1 MVSTR
6 LGQALRRGAVTLSYQ
21 INTEHETCKTVVLTV
36 SDTGIGIDPAYSE
49 QIYEQFF
56 KIEKYSQGPGLGL
69 TLAKRIMHLL
79 GGSIWFESREG
90 GGTLFHAKLPLS

>member
-1 MVSTR
+1 MLVIEV
-6 LGQALRRGAVTLSYQ
+6 A
-21 INTEHETCKTVVLTV
+21 
-36 SDTGIGIDPAYSE
+36 DTGIGIDPAYSE

-79 GGSIWFESREG
+79 GGSISFEANEG
-90 GGTLFHAKLPLS
+90 GGTLFQVKLPLD